1 MLYLKF
7 KVEKYE
13 ILRQGISV
21 PGRSAAGGG
30 GLCGCD
36 APGNRPA
43 GMEMTGVLRGF
54 LLRLERELN
63 PASEYVS
70 ADGFSEESFVL
81 RRRHGTAL
89 NRTGTASL
97 SDFRESFP
105 QTKQAGES

>member
-1 MLYLKF
+1 MKF
-7 KVEKYE
+7 CGRGS
-13 ILRQGISV
+13 LFRDGRL
-21 PGRSAAGGG
+21 PGAA
-30 GLCGCD
+30 D
-36 APGNRPA
+36 YAAAGNRPA

-89 NRTGTASL
+89 NRTGTAGL
-97 SDFRESFP
+97 PDFRESVP
-105 QTKQAGES
+105 QTEQAGES